1 LKHLNVCDLSVP
13 GWKANTTSV
22 SQVCAKITSLTESDV
37 VVFDPLSNSA
47 FCGTD
52 DEGAP
57 KTITKDQT
65 GRYHCEGHLSTITS
79 QMCNIKLQLC
89 VPINELIKKSQ
100 VLLLSPIPRY
110 VTTRCCGDKN
120 HLQNFESRSLP
131 REQTAGL
138 EMICDLLQGWGEDRK
153 LNFELLDTPLKVAQV
168 NNGPL

>member
-1 LKHLNVCDLSVP
+1 MKHFLRSYWFTQFTLPLKF
-13 GWKANTTSV
+13 ANLGL
-22 SQVCAKITSLTESDV
+22 KYW
-37 VVFDPLSNSA
+37 
-47 FCGTD
+47 G
-52 DEGAP
+52 
-57 KTITKDQT
+57 QT